1 MSKYSQL
8 VKIKAAGLNVP
19 RFESLSWDAFRQKGG
34 VNTSLWFPL
43 AVRSTYVLEDGAHQ
57 SFAGAFRTELHVEK
71 EHLSAA
77 IDQVFASYPQVEDQE
92 VILQEMVHADYSGV
106 LFAYRQGV
114 WKVELAAGAGEAIVS
129 GHAEVQSIILP
140 QFLPVDQFF
149 SSLWLPWRPPGLQEK
164 SLRRPLLQLS
174 VGARKLLAQEA
185 SAEHGL
191 DIEFSIAGG
200 KLYFLQAR
208 PITTPRE
215 AEQVL
220 TSANHREIL
229 PPAPS
234 PFMTSVINSA
244 GPDLYKFYQQLD
256 PQLPDRSF
264 ILEAE
269 GMPWINLSALMDTM
283 VFWGL
288 PTQLVARS
296 VGASD
301 YYQLGWRPWRFFTKI
316 PVFLRLRKQQKGI
329 ARKIKDWVN
338 KQRNKQRIHR
348 LERVLLWQTDAPA
361 AAEDLIQDFRQ
372 FYIDLVTQMQLLT
385 GAMSGPVALF
395 NRLGLMRNMAKV
407 LGKTSASTDYYRAFQ
422 ELSEGRMSRKRFL
435 RNYGHRGFY
444 ESDIGQARFQEY
456 SEQEWISLL
465 QNNDPQDAP
474 RESMEEVNQP
484 QTPFYLRGVV
494 TLIHSR
500 EWIRHMSMQFFWAF
514 RKEMMREVAR
524 KMGPDFNPWDYR
536 PEDLLA
542 QLRGEKW
549 LEEIESY
556 PEPSGWDINTF
567 LCNGYGRRIPLE
579 PDAETEANGI
589 GIYPGKVRGQVWRVQ
604 AAQMAQLNPPPYDNI
619 ILVADALDPG
629 WVPYFTKVD
638 GVISYVGGLLSHA
651 SIILREAGIP
661 AITQLP
667 AKLDLPEG
675 TWVEMDGKKGTV
687 NILEQTQL
695 ETSKQ

>member
-8 VKIKAAGLNVP
+8 VKIRAAGLRVP
-19 RFESLSWDAFRQKGG
+19 RFESLSWGAFRQKGKT
-34 VNTSLWFPL
+34 NTPLRFPL
-43 AVRSTYVLEDGAHQ
+43 AVRSTYALEDGSDH
-57 SFAGAFRTELHVEK
+57 SYAGAYRTELNVEK
-71 EHLSAA
+71 EDLSAA
-77 IDQVFASYPQVEDQE
+77 VEKVFASYPQAEDQE
-92 VILQEMVHADYSGV
+92 VILQEMIHADYSGV
-106 LFAYRQGV
+106 LFAYRKGI

-149 SSLWLPWRPPGLQEK
+149 SRLWLPWRPPGLKVK
-164 SLRRPLLQLS
+164 SLRRPLLQLV
-174 VGARKLLAQEA
+174 VGTRKLLSQEM

-191 DIEFSIAGG
+191 DIEFSIVGG

-208 PITTPRE
+208 PITTPKE

-220 TSANHREIL
+220 TSANHKEIL

-256 PQLPDRSF
+256 PKLPDRSF

-296 VGASD
+296 VGATD
-301 YYQLGWRPWRFFTKI
+301 YYQLGWRPWRFITKVS
-316 PVFLRLRKQQKGI
+316 VFLRLQKRQRGI
-329 ARKIKDWVN
+329 ARKIKGWVN
-338 KQRNKQRIHR
+338 KQRNKQRIQR
-348 LERVLLWQTDAPA
+348 LERTLLWQTDAPA
-361 AAEDLIQDFRQ
+361 AAEYLICDFRQ

-422 ELSEGRMSRKRFL
+422 ELSEGRMSRERFL

-465 QNNDPQDAP
+465 QNNDPHDVP
-474 RESMEEVNQP
+474 REPVAEVGR

-500 EWIRHMSMQFFWAF
+500 EWVRHMSMQFFWAF
-514 RKEMMREVAR
+514 RKEMMREVER

-549 LEEIESY
+549 LEEIENY
-556 PEPSGWDINTF
+556 PEPSGWDMNTF
-567 LCNGYGRRIPLE
+567 LCNGHGRRLPFEQGLE
-579 PDAETEANGI
+579 AEANGI

-604 AAQMAQLNPPPYDNI
+604 AAQMEQLSPPPYDNI

-638 GVISYVGGLLSHA
+638 GVVSYVGGLLSHA
-651 SIILREAGIP
+651 SIILREVGIP

-667 AKLDLPEG
+667 ANLDLPEG

-687 NILEQTQL
+687 NILEQPQL
-695 ETSKQ
+695 ETSK